1 MKQERNQNCQKRI
14 LKSLCKIAFEKS
26 GEIIIIKINK
36 RVAFTA

>member
-1 MKQERNQNCQKRI
+1 MKKERNQNFEKRI

-26 GEIIIIKINK
+26 GENFIIIINK